1 MIYYEI
7 LPQEQKEIYKNLS
20 FLKNKGFILFGGT
33 AIALQ
38 LGHRQSIDFD
48 FFTSN
53 RLDEKLKDEIL
64 KNLKSDTM
72 LQNEEN
78 TLVFLKNE
86 VKLSFFGDIDF
97 AIKENS
103 LILDDVLEVANLKSL
118 LATKLKA
125 TFDRA
130 EYKDYI
136 DIVEI
141 LKTGQITIEEG
152 INKMFD
158 FFGTDFTASQVLK
171 NLTYFEDGNLYR
183 LETKDRDILIQ
194 SVLNFKNNMFET
206 DKKDNKNLNIRK
218 NKQ

>member
-1 MIYYEI
+1 MIHYEI
-7 LPQEQKEIYKNLS
+7 LPQEQKKIYKNLS

-53 RLDEKLKDEIL
+53 KLDKKLKDEIL

-97 AIKENS
+97 VIKENS

-171 NLTYFEDGNLYR
+171 NLTYFEDGDLYR
-183 LETKDRDILIQ
+183 LEIKDRDILIQ
-194 SVLNFKNNMFET
+194 SVLNFKNNMLET
-206 DKKDNKNLNIRK
+206 DKKDNKKLNLRK
-218 NKQ
+218 NRQ

>member
-1 MIYYEI
+1 MIHYEI
-7 LPQEQKEIYKNLS
+7 LPQEQKKIYKNLS

-53 RLDEKLKDEIL
+53 KLDKKLKDEIL

-97 AIKENS
+97 AIRENS
-103 LILDDVLEVANLKSL
+103 LVLDDVLEVANLKSL

-171 NLTYFEDGNLYR
+171 NLTYFEDGDLYR
-183 LETKDRDILIQ
+183 LEIKDRDILIQ
-194 SVLNFKNNMFET
+194 SVLNFKNNMLET
-206 DKKDNKNLNIRK
+206 DKKDNKKLNLRK
-218 NKQ
+218 NRQ

>member
-1 MIYYEI
+1 MIHYEI
-7 LPQEQKEIYKNLS
+7 FPQEQKKIYKNLS

>member
-1 MIYYEI
+1 MIHYEI
-7 LPQEQKEIYKNLS
+7 LPQEQKKIYKNLS

-53 RLDEKLKDEIL
+53 KLDKKLKDEIL
-64 KNLKSDTM
+64 KNLKSDAM

-97 AIKENS
+97 VIKENS
-103 LILDDVLEVANLKSL
+103 LILDDVLKVANLKSL

-171 NLTYFEDGNLYR
+171 NLTYFEDGDLHR
-183 LETKDRDILIQ
+183 LEIKDRDILIQ

-206 DKKDNKNLNIRK
+206 DKT
-218 NKQ
+218 

>member
-48 FFTSN
+48 FFSSN

>member
-1 MIYYEI
+1 MIHYEI
-7 LPQEQKEIYKNLS
+7 LPQEQKKIYKNLS

-53 RLDEKLKDEIL
+53 KLDKKLKDEIL

-97 AIKENS
+97 AIRENS
-103 LILDDVLEVANLKSL
+103 LIFDDVLEVANLKSL

-158 FFGTDFTASQVLK
+158 FFGTDLTASQVLK
-171 NLTYFEDGNLYR
+171 NLTYFEDGDLYR
-183 LETKDRDILIQ
+183 LEIKDRDILIQ
-194 SVLNFKNNMFET
+194 SVLNFKNNMLKT
-206 DKKDNKNLNIRK
+206 DKKDNKNLNLRK
-218 NKQ
+218 NRQ

>member
-1 MIYYEI
+1 MIHYEI
-7 LPQEQKEIYKNLS
+7 LPQEQKRIYKNLS

-53 RLDEKLKDEIL
+53 KLDKKLKDEIL

-97 AIKENS
+97 AIRENS

-171 NLTYFEDGNLYR
+171 NLTYFEDGDLYR
-183 LETKDRDILIQ
+183 LEIKDRDILIQ
-194 SVLNFKNNMFET
+194 SVLNFKNNMLET
-206 DKKDNKNLNIRK
+206 DKKDNKKLNLRK
-218 NKQ
+218 NRQ

>member
-1 MIYYEI
+1 MIHYEI
-7 LPQEQKEIYKNLS
+7 LPQEQKKIYKNLS

-53 RLDEKLKDEIL
+53 KLDKKLKDEIL
-64 KNLKSDTM
+64 NNLKSDTM

-97 AIKENS
+97 AIRENS
-103 LILDDVLEVANLKSL
+103 LVLDDVLEVANLKSL

-171 NLTYFEDGNLYR
+171 NLTYFEDGDLYR
-183 LETKDRDILIQ
+183 LEIKDRDILIQ
-194 SVLNFKNNMFET
+194 SVLNFKNNMLET
-206 DKKDNKNLNIRK
+206 DKKDNKKLNLRK
-218 NKQ
+218 NRQ